1 MNEKIFKCKNID
13 DDDVKIEVN
22 LDLLRVREFVTTY
35 NFKGEVIS
43 RNKTVGWWC
52 AKNKN
57 KLFKILKN
65 NIGNMDYKTR
75 EYYLKFIDRLES
87 EYK

>member
-22 LDLLRVREFVTTY
+22 LDLLRVRKFVTTY

-43 RNKTVGWWC
+43 RNKIAGWWC
-52 AKNKN
+52 AKNKS

-75 EYYLKFIDRLES
+75 EDYLKFIDRLES

>member
-1 MNEKIFKCKNID
+1 MNEKIFKCKDID

-22 LDLLRVREFVTTY
+22 LDLLRVRKFAIIY
-35 NFKGEVIS
+35 NFNGEVIS
-43 RNKTVGWWC
+43 RNKIVGWWS

-75 EYYLKFIDRLES
+75 EDYLKFIERLES